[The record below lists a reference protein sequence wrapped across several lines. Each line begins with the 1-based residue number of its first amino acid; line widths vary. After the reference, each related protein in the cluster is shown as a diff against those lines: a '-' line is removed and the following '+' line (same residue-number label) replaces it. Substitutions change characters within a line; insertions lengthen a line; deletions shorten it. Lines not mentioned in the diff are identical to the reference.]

1 MDTKKLRQ
9 KILDLAIRGKLVP
22 QDPNDEPASVL
33 LERIRAEKEQLIKEG
48 KIKRSKKSAAS
59 DTSHY
64 ENVPFE
70 VPEGWAWCRLEDIA
84 YVAAGST
91 PSKESFVENGVPYI
105 KMYNLRNQKIDFEFH
120 PQYITEEVHNNKLA
134 RSRTQPGDLLMNIVG
149 PPLGKLAIIPE
160 SLPEAN
166 FNQAAVLI
174 RPFKFKPAITQYLF
188 YYLSE
193 LSEINSISTKGS
205 AGQVN
210 ISLTQSQQMRIALPP
225 LAELERIT
233 QKIESLFSKIG
244 VLETSIDNIY
254 DHISKIKSGIL
265 EKALSGKLVSQDKTD
280 EPAITLL
287 KSINPDF
294 EPTDNRHYE
303 NIPLKWE
310 ECALKDIVEIQNGFA
325 FKSSLYSN
333 DGVRV
338 IRITNVQ
345 DGYIVDDSPKY
356 YPLSLMT
363 GLDDYI
369 LEENDLLMSL
379 TGNVGRVAMM
389 TASLLPAA
397 LNQRVCCITPKSSEV
412 CKEFL
417 FYLLRTDSFITSC
430 IESGKGVAQ
439 LNVSTEWLKSYR
451 IALPP
456 KDEQRRI
463 VKAIQNIMTK
473 IDKILADL

>member
-9 KILDLAIRGKLVP
+9 KIHDLAIRGKLVP

-48 KIKRSKKSAAS
+48 KIKRTKKLAAS

-64 ENVPFE
+64 ENVPY
-70 VPEGWAWCRLEDIA
+70 VIPVGWVWCRLEDIA

-91 PSKESFVENGVPYI
+91 PSKESFAENGVPYI

-120 PQYITEEVHNNKLA
+120 PQYITAEVHNNKLA

-244 VLETSIDNIY
+244 VIETSIDNIY

-265 EKALSGKLVSQDKTD
+265 EKALSGKLVSQDKTE

-303 NIPLKWE
+303 NLPDSWE
-310 ECALKDIVEIQNGFA
+310 EVELGDVCQLFDGEKVRGKEFINLDVKYLRGSKDGSRLSSGKYVPENALMILVDGENSGEVFTTPHEGYQGSTFKQLRISSELNRDYVLLLIQRSRELLKDNKVGSAIPHLNKKL
-325 FKSSLYSN
+325 FKQIHVPIPPYDEQSRI
-333 DGVRV
+333 VRV
-338 IRITNVQ
+338 VQ
-345 DGYIVDDSPKY
+345 DAMNK
-356 YPLSLMT
+356 
-363 GLDDYI
+363 LD
-369 LEENDLLMSL
+369 E
-379 TGNVGRVAMM
+379 
-389 TASLLPAA
+389 
-397 LNQRVCCITPKSSEV
+397 
-412 CKEFL
+412 
-417 FYLLRTDSFITSC
+417 
-430 IESGKGVAQ
+430 
-439 LNVSTEWLKSYR
+439 
-451 IALPP
+451 
-456 KDEQRRI
+456 
-463 VKAIQNIMTK
+463 
-473 IDKILADL
+473 ILADL

>member
-1 MDTKKLRQ
+1 M
-9 KILDLAIRGKLVP
+9 
-22 QDPNDEPASVL
+22 NN
-33 LERIRAEKEQLIKEG
+33 
-48 KIKRSKKSAAS
+48 S

-70 VPEGWAWCRLEDIA
+70 VPESWCWGNIMEVLVKLTDGTHHSPKNYPKGNYKYITAKNIKNEGVVLDGVTYVDDETHHEIFSRCNPEYGDILYIKDGATTGVVAINNLEEEFSLLSS
-84 YVAAGST
+84 VALLK
-91 PSKESFVENGVPYI
+91 PSK
-105 KMYNLRNQKIDFEFH
+105 
-120 PQYITEEVHNNKLA
+120 
-134 RSRTQPGDLLMNIVG
+134 
-149 PPLGKLAIIPE
+149 
-160 SLPEAN
+160 
-166 FNQAAVLI
+166 LI
-174 RPFKFKPAITQYLF
+174 SKKYLF
-188 YYLSE
+188 YYLQSSYCYE
-193 LSEINSISTKGS
+193 SVRSSMKGV
-205 AGQVN
+205 G
-210 ISLTQSQQMRIALPP
+210 IT
-225 LAELERIT
+225 RIT
-233 QKIESLFSKIG
+233 LKQIADWEVPIPPIEEQHRIVEYIDSLFAQIDLIAKDTATLNLF
-244 VLETSIDNIY
+244 LEKY
-254 DHISKIKSGIL
+254 KHGIL
-265 EKALSGKLVSQDKTD
+265 NLAIAGKLVPQDPSD
-280 EPAITLL
+280 EHAVKLL
-287 KSINPDF
+287 TRINPGYK
-294 EPTDNRHYE
+294 PCDNRHYE
-303 NIPLKWE
+303 NLPQNWE
-310 ECALKDIVEIQNGFA
+310 ECALKDIVEIQNGYA

-345 DGYIVDDSPKY
+345 DGYIMDDSPKY
-356 YPLSLMT
+356 YPLSHMD
-363 GLDDYI
+363 GLEDYM
-369 LEENDLLMSL
+369 LKGNDLLMSL

-389 TASLLPAA
+389 HAGLLPAA